1 MYHMYAKN
9 YVPNNQIHKN
19 LYVPLSGK
27 VSIFNTSFLITLYP
41 QLIKL
46 HMDAYHIFIVED
58 DLWYGEL
65 LNYQL
70 SLNPDYQV
78 TKFTTAGECLK
89 NLHKKPDLIT
99 IDYSLP
105 DMTGADLFKKI
116 RAINPSVPVIVISGQ
131 NDVNTAVDL
140 LKTGVSD
147 YLVKNDNI
155 KELLWNAVIRVRE
168 NQSLKKEV
176 EYLREELGH
185 KYEIGNIIKGT
196 SPAIKKIFSLIEK
209 AGKANIN
216 VSVTGETG
224 TGKEL
229 VAKAIH
235 YNSDRSK
242 KPFIALNMSAIPAE
256 LLESEL
262 FGYEKGAFT
271 GASARKTG
279 KFEEANKGTLFL
291 DEIGEMEP
299 AMQSKLLRVLQER
312 ELTRLGGHEK
322 IKLDV
327 RLIVATHKNLAELV
341 KKGSFREDFY
351 YRIMGLPIELP
362 PLRDRGTDILLLAKT
377 FLDDFVKENR
387 MEPKYLGNEAKNK
400 LINYNFPGNVRELRS
415 AIELSAVM
423 CDGKEISADDIGFH
437 TPGRDSLAVTGE
449 KTMEEYTCDIIKAY
463 LERYD
468 NNVLKVAQK
477 LDIGKSTI
485 YKMLQDKKL

>member
-1 MYHMYAKN
+1 
-9 YVPNNQIHKN
+9 
-19 LYVPLSGK
+19 
-27 VSIFNTSFLITLYP
+27 
-41 QLIKL
+41 
-46 HMDAYHIFIVED
+46 MDAYHIFIVED
-58 DLWYGEL
+58 DVWYSEL

-70 SLNPDYQV
+70 SLNPDYVV
-78 TKFTTAGECLK
+78 TRFATANDCLRE
-89 NLHKKPDLIT
+89 LHKKPDLIT

-105 DMTGADLFKKI
+105 DMTGAELFKKI
-116 RAINPSVPVIVISGQ
+116 RAVNSFVPVIVISGQ
-131 NDVNTAVDL
+131 NDVHTAVDL

-155 KELLWNAVIRVRE
+155 KELLWNAVIRARE

-176 EYLREELGH
+176 EHLREELGQ
-185 KYEIGNIIKGT
+185 KYEIGNIIKGA
-196 SPAIKKIFSLIEK
+196 SPAIKKIFGLIEK
-209 AGKANIN
+209 AAKANIN
-216 VSVTGETG
+216 VSITGETG

-235 YNSDRSK
+235 YNSDRAK
-242 KPFIALNMSAIPAE
+242 KPFVALNMSAIPAD

-271 GASARKTG
+271 GATGRKTG

-291 DEIGEMEP
+291 DEIGELEP

-327 RLIVATHKNLAELV
+327 RLIVATHKNLADLV
-341 KKGSFREDFY
+341 KKGLFREDFY
-351 YRIMGLPIELP
+351 YRIMGLPVDLP
-362 PLRDRGTDILLLAKT
+362 PLRDRGTDILLLAKA
-377 FLDDFVKENR
+377 FLDEFVKENR
-387 MEPKYLGNEAKNK
+387 MEAKVLSNSAKEK
-400 LINYNFPGNVRELRS
+400 LMSYHFPGNVRELRS
-415 AIELSAVM
+415 AIELAAVM
-423 CDGKEISADDIGFH
+423 CDVKEIAADDIGFH
-437 TPGRDSLAVTGE
+437 SSTKDSFSVEGD
-449 KTMEEYTCDIIKAY
+449 KTMEEYTCDIVKAY
-463 LERYD
+463 LERFD